1 MLAPHIK
8 KNVDNLW
15 NRFWTAG
22 ITNPLVAV
30 EQITYLLFLKRLEFI
45 DNERVN
51 KGRPSIYERK
61 EKKDDKEVEVN
72 YDKCRWSYIKQD
84 KTPQHLIDVVFPWLR
99 DLEKHLA
106 KTSTPA
112 NGIEAIGSR
121 MSDAYFQLDPN
132 KGAILQEAIEIIDAL
147 FERVDS
153 VGASTDIMGDTFE
166 YLLSEIATAGKNG
179 QFRTPRHLI
188 RCMVEMVDPQLGDHI
203 IDPAAGTGGF
213 LFSSLNYLL
222 SKRTNPEQLR
232 IEWDGTPHRVYGDL
246 LTDDEDAI
254 IHKGN
259 YLVGFDNDRTM
270 VRIGW
275 MNMILHGIENPE
287 IHQRDS
293 LGKRKENDLLQSE
306 NFDVVL
312 ANPPFTGTVDSAD
325 MEASIFPKA
334 GKKGKKATQVVSN
347 KSELLFVWLML
358 DLLRVGGRCAV
369 IVPEGVLFGNT
380 DGHVKLRKELLTEH
394 LVEGIISL
402 PAGVFQPY
410 TGVKTSILVFQKE
423 TRKEDKGKWK
433 QGDRPR
439 TENVWFYEVG
449 EEAFTLDAKRSERRG
464 QNNDFWDMLVKFKAR
479 HTPDQDELNY
489 FQPQYR
495 TERWRMVDAFTMAT
509 FSDHP
514 EVVSEKDQVRS
525 IAELFPDLPADPE
538 AAYAQIIQ
546 EQQPILDGLA
556 LTVINNVA
564 SDVAK
569 KAKAINAKEKRTVL
583 AEKAMK
589 KAASAFRS
597 LCEKHKGWFD
607 KDEKVALGLYQKAYQ
622 AASSAAV
629 EMYTPQILE
638 GVSIK
643 HKEYDQ
649 AELLEALANVAS
661 VFAKLD
667 GYDVVLRTL
676 EVFKKDVA
684 LKEAKHWT
692 APVRVYAVNDEWTS
706 EDGKVNGSHDE
717 KGEARPEYLAVVQL
731 YDDKDNLIEEL
742 LDPDCIEARNWNLSA
757 GQYKPFN
764 FAAIKSDKSV
774 AEMIRELQSQ
784 EKKIIDGL
792 GKLLAMVE
800 GIK

>member
-1 MLAPHIK
+1 
-8 KNVDNLW
+8 
-15 NRFWTAG
+15 
-22 ITNPLVAV
+22 
-30 EQITYLLFLKRLEFI
+30 
-45 DNERVN
+45 
-51 KGRPSIYERK
+51 
-61 EKKDDKEVEVN
+61 
-72 YDKCRWSYIKQD
+72 
-84 KTPQHLIDVVFPWLR
+84 
-99 DLEKHLA
+99 
-106 KTSTPA
+106 
-112 NGIEAIGSR
+112 
-121 MSDAYFQLDPN
+121 
-132 KGAILQEAIEIIDAL
+132 
-147 FERVDS
+147 
-153 VGASTDIMGDTFE
+153 
-166 YLLSEIATAGKNG
+166 
-179 QFRTPRHLI
+179 
-188 RCMVEMVDPQLGDHI
+188 
-203 IDPAAGTGGF
+203 
-213 LFSSLNYLL
+213 
-222 SKRTNPEQLR
+222 
-232 IEWDGTPHRVYGDL
+232 
-246 LTDDEDAI
+246 
-254 IHKGN
+254 
-259 YLVGFDNDRTM
+259 
-270 VRIGW
+270 
-275 MNMILHGIENPE
+275 
-287 IHQRDS
+287 
-293 LGKRKENDLLQSE
+293 
-306 NFDVVL
+306 
-312 ANPPFTGTVDSAD
+312 
-325 MEASIFPKA
+325 
-334 GKKGKKATQVVSN
+334 
-347 KSELLFVWLML
+347 ML

-433 QGDRPR
+433 QGGRPR

-564 SDVAK
+564 SDVAR
-569 KAKAINAKEKRTVL
+569 KAKAINDKEKRAVL

-597 LCEKHKGWFD
+597 LCEKHKGCFD
-607 KDEKVALGLYQKAYQ
+607 KDEKIALGLYQKAYQ
-622 AASSAAV
+622 AASLAAV
-629 EMYTPQILE
+629 EMYTPQLLE
-638 GVSIK
+638 GISIK
-643 HKEYDQ
+643 HKDYDQ
-649 AELLEALANVAS
+649 AELLEALSNVAS

-676 EVFKKDVA
+676 EVFKKNVA

-692 APVRVYAVNDEWTS
+692 APVRVYAVNDEWAS

-717 KGEARPEYLAVVQL
+717 KGEIRPEYLAVIQL